1 MQLIARKELA
11 EKLSI
16 SLRFLD
22 ILTKDQKIPHFKIGK
37 SVRYDLDDVQPAIEK
52 AFLRKQKKK
61 AIEK

>member
-22 ILTKDQKIPHFKIGK
+22 ILTKDRKIPHFKIGK

>member
-22 ILTKDQKIPHFKIGK
+22 ILTKDRKIPHFKIGK
-37 SVRYDLDDVQPAIEK
+37 SVRYDFDEVKSTMDRVFKKGAIK
-52 AFLRKQKKK
+52 
-61 AIEK
+61 